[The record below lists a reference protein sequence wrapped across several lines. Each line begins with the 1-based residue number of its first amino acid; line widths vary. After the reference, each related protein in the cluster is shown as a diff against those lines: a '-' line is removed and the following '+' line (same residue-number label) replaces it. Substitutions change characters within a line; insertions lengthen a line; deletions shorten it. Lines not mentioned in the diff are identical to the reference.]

1 MLKQFLCVYH
11 VIAYFLISAI
21 TNDASDTVNVPTN
34 TASTLNTSLPVTPN
48 KPTSQSTRTIES
60 ARLSIFIKNTDTTNT
75 DFKSAVLSL
84 GRQGE
89 KFTIIFMDPPYYK
102 NMFIDALSSVDEN
115 NLLEEDGIIV
125 VEHDTKDSFPDNV
138 GRLYKDR
145 EKKYGNTTLTFY
157 KMEEA

>member
-1 MLKQFLCVYH
+1 MYKRQ
-11 VIAYFLISAI
+11 
-21 TNDASDTVNVPTN
+21 
-34 TASTLNTSLPVTPN
+34 
-48 KPTSQSTRTIES
+48 
-60 ARLSIFIKNTDTTNT
+60 
-75 DFKSAVLSL
+75 VLSL

-138 GRLYKDR
+138 GRLYKNR